1 MSSSKPVVLV
11 TGCSAGGIGYELCVA
26 FARAG
31 CRVFA
36 TARRAEAMAGLE
48 AHGCTLLTLDVTSD
62 ASINAAVAKVV
73 ADASR
78 LDFLINNAGVGQS
91 GPLAELPLERL
102 RSVYET
108 NVFSLVRVTQACVPH
123 MVGHARPAVVV
134 NVASI
139 VGLVGTPLGGAYSS
153 SKAAVVNLSDAL
165 RVELRPFNI
174 RVVTLCPGAIRS
186 HIGDNQSQRMD
197 LDALKLYT
205 PFRAAVLARA
215 TASQSPKSTP
225 TDAFARH
232 VVDIVMRPNPPP
244 LFLHGH
250 MSTLFRIMQW
260 LPRFVRDWL
269 LAKRFGLNVKVC

>member
-48 AHGCTLLTLDVTSD
+48 AHGCTLLTMDVTSD
-62 ASINAAVAKVV
+62 ASVKAAVAKVV
-73 ADASR
+73 SESGG
-78 LDFLINNAGVGQS
+78 LDYLVNNAGVGQV

-102 RSVYET
+102 CSVFET

-134 NVASI
+134 NVASV
-139 VGLVGTPLGGAYSS
+139 VGLVSTPLGGAYSS
-153 SKAAVVNLSDAL
+153 SKAAVVSLSDAL
-165 RVELRPFNI
+165 RVELRPYNV

-186 HIGDNQSQRMD
+186 RIGDNASQRMD
-197 LDALKLYT
+197 LDALKLYA
-205 PFRAAVLARA
+205 PFKAAVLARA

-225 TDAFARH
+225 TDEFARH
-232 VVDIVMRPNPPP
+232 VVATVMRPNPPA
-244 LFLHGH
+244 LFLYGH
-250 MSTLFRIMQW
+250 MSVLFRILQW
-260 LPRFVRDWL
+260 LPRFIRDKL
-269 LAKRFGLNVKVC
+269 LAKRFGLNVSA